1 MAIDL
6 KKGTDFLKNA
16 AGKVNE
22 AGKKAAVAVQTG
34 IQTVSNNAQQQA
46 YEERIKK
53 YAPLFPDQYRNADFN
68 IPNLI
73 HIVDDAVRKGIDV
86 CEGSIGW
93 LSQEKGV
100 EVLHLYDEAI
110 AFSGLQFLPAAI
122 CDSVYYVDPFN
133 RNCYIS
139 IDSYFSHIQQAKLA
153 ELQHIAFSLG
163 VKHYWVEMVEM
174 TSESQKSNYKST
186 LKAAKCVNANA
197 EREINTSSSGHS
209 KSLAEGSFTGA
220 RKPVRPMLCWFAN
233 DNNVKN
239 LINMRCS
246 EDDDGAITTYTIE
259 LSNSSAA
266 LMSASTAANIDMV
279 AGKMGANC
287 AFHAQSVREHDR
299 KMIFKLE
306 F

>member
-6 KKGTDFLKNA
+6 KKGTAFLKNA
-16 AGKVNE
+16 AETVNQ
-22 AGKKAAVAVQTG
+22 ASKKAVVAVQAG
-34 IQTVSNNAQQQA
+34 VQTISNNAQQQA
-46 YEERIKK
+46 FEERMKK

-93 LSQEKGV
+93 LSQEKGI

-110 AFSGLQFLPAAI
+110 TFSGLQFLPAAI

-163 VKHYWVEMVEM
+163 VKHYWVEMVE
-174 TSESQKSNYKST
+174 TKTENQQSKGTGT
-186 LKAAKCVNANA
+186 LKGIKGMNANA
-197 EREINTSSSGHS
+197 EQEMSKSTSGHS
-209 KSLAEGSFTGA
+209 KSLAEGSFSGS
-220 RKPVRPMLCWFAN
+220 RKPTRPMLCWFAN

-246 EDDDGAITTYTIE
+246 DGTDSAITTYTIE

-266 LMSASTAANIDMV
+266 MMSANTAANIDMA
-279 AGKMGANC
+279 AGKIGASC
-287 AFHAQSVREHDR
+287 SFHAQSAQEHNR

>member
-6 KKGTDFLKNA
+6 KKGTAFLKNA
-16 AGKVNE
+16 AEKVNE

-34 IQTVSNNAQQQA
+34 VQTMSSNAQQQA
-46 YEERIKK
+46 YEERMRKF
-53 YAPLFPDQYRNADFN
+53 APLFPDQYRNADFN

-93 LSQEKGV
+93 LSQEKGI
-100 EVLHLYDEAI
+100 EVFHLYDEAI
-110 AFSGLQFLPAAI
+110 TFSGLQFLPAAI

-163 VKHYWVEMVEM
+163 VKHYWVEMVE
-174 TSESQKSNYKST
+174 TTTENRQSNGAGT
-186 LKAAKCVNANA
+186 LKGLKGITANA
-197 EREINTSSSGHS
+197 EREMSQSATGHS
-209 KSLAEGSFTGA
+209 KSLAEGSFTGS
-220 RKPVRPMLCWFAN
+220 RKPTRPMLCWFAN

-246 EDDDGAITTYTIE
+246 DNADGAITTYTIE

-266 LMSASTAANIDMV
+266 MMSASTAASIDTA
-279 AGKMGANC
+279 AGKIGAKCN
-287 AFHAQSVREHDR
+287 FHEQSAKEHNR

>member
-1 MAIDL
+1 MAIDF
-6 KKGTDFLKNA
+6 KKGTEFLKNA
-16 AGKVNE
+16 AGKVSE
-22 AGKKAAVAVQTG
+22 AGKKAAVSMQAG
-34 IQTVSNNAQQQA
+34 IQTMSNNAQQQA
-46 YEERIKK
+46 YEDRMKK

-73 HIVDDAVRKGIDV
+73 QIVDDAVRKGIDV
-86 CEGSIGW
+86 CEGAIGW
-93 LSQEKGV
+93 ISQEKGI
-100 EVLHLYDEAI
+100 EVMHLYDEAI
-110 AFSGLQFLPAAI
+110 TFSGLQFLPAAV

-174 TSESQKSNYKST
+174 TSDSQQSKGASS
-186 LKAAKCVNANA
+186 LKGIKGVDASA
-197 EREINTSSSGHS
+197 EREISQSTVAHS

-220 RKPVRPMLCWFAN
+220 RKPIRPTLCWFAH
-233 DNNVKN
+233 DSNVKN

-246 EDDDGAITTYTIE
+246 DDADSAITTYTIE

-266 LMSASTAANIDMV
+266 MISASTAASIDMA
-279 AGKMGANC
+279 AGKLGASC
-287 AFHAQSVREHDR
+287 KFHAQSVREHNR

>member
-6 KKGTDFLKNA
+6 KKGTEFLKNA
-16 AGKVNE
+16 AGKANE
-22 AGKKAAVAVQTG
+22 MGKKAAVAVQTG

-46 YEERIKK
+46 YEERMKK

-86 CEGSIGW
+86 CEGAIGW

-100 EVLHLYDEAI
+100 EVLNLYDEAI
-110 AFSGLQFLPAAI
+110 TFSGLQFLPAAI

-174 TSESQKSNYKST
+174 TADSNQLKGSNSLKMKS
-186 LKAAKCVNANA
+186 VNAGLERDANA
-197 EREINTSSSGHS
+197 SSSSHS
-209 KSLAEGSFTGA
+209 KSLAEGSFAGA

-246 EDDDGAITTYTIE
+246 EGVDNAITTYTIE
-259 LSNSSAA
+259 LSNSNAA
-266 LMSASTAANIDMV
+266 MMSASTAANIDM
-279 AGKMGANC
+279 AASKMGAKC
-287 AFHAQSVREHDR
+287 GFHSQSVRENNR